1 VAGVVELVA
10 SVLSIASPAR
20 HVHGVTVQYGFKALD
35 IAVCAKRRRSVM
47 EVLLMNG
54 ADADLET
61 PNPVSVACV
70 HQQQ

>member
-1 VAGVVELVA
+1 M
-10 SVLSIASPAR
+10 
-20 HVHGVTVQYGFKALD
+20 HGVTVQYGFKALD

-61 PNPVSVACV
+61 PNPVSLACV